1 MKKYFCVEGKILCGF
16 CIFFSVALAKAQ
28 GQTST
33 QTLTKARTQADMQAD
48 KSAQLK
54 TMTQQNTHFRDTIKN
69 LDIEELVV
77 ISSPKENRKLR
88 QQPLS
93 VSLVSKSALEEN
105 RVFSMKGLSGLV
117 PNLFIPD
124 YGSKLTSSIY
134 IRGVGSRI
142 NSSAVGI
149 YIDGVPY
156 YDKSAFDFDFSDI
169 ERVDVLRGP
178 QGTLFG
184 LNSMGGLINVHTKS
198 PFTYSGTDVL
208 MSAASKNSYRF
219 SLTHYHRISNRFAFS
234 AGGFGNCEGGFY
246 KNSFNGK
253 NIDKGSGGGGR
264 MHFIFIPID
273 NLKLDLNVS
282 YEYSDY
288 KGYPYGAY
296 DKSTGKYSNPN
307 YNFSSGY
314 YRNLLNTGFTATY
327 TAPLFTLTSVT
338 GWQHLRDRMSLDQD
352 FSPKDLYSMLQ
363 LQKQNTVSEEITLK
377 SKPNKKWDSSTG
389 ASFFYQWQ
397 RVEAP
402 LDFGKV
408 FISMLQRQMDA
419 AMSAAGSRVS
429 VLLTDTLMHV
439 PGLFY
444 TPTFGAAIF
453 HQSVLKNIFGIE
465 GLSAT
470 FGLRLDYEKVKID
483 YNTSALL
490 NYDVK
495 AMGATVASK
504 NYKVS
509 YSGDIHNSYTPL
521 LPKFALKYDFGNS
534 GAGSSGSSS
543 ATSGMNSNAAGSSS
557 HSSGFSHGS
566 SYATAVSGNVYLL
579 VSRGYR
585 GGGYNTQMLSDYLQN
600 DLQRNAGELINDS
613 TVNSALRYKPEYSWN
628 YEAGAHLSFLNNRII
643 MDMSMF
649 YMKIKNQQV
658 SRFVSSGLGRY
669 TSNAGKSRSCGV
681 EFSMTAAVTSALTLS
696 ANYGYTNAK
705 FKKNITNK
713 KVYAQDGSSSLE
725 TIDYKDNYVP
735 YSPRNTFSL
744 KAQYTAK
751 PCRTADLRFSAD
763 WSGAG
768 KIYFTEANDV
778 SQKLYGLLN
787 ADISLQLHNLFG
799 GAISFGA
806 GTPFG
811 RTIEISL
818 WCRNILN
825 KDYAVFYFD
834 SGAAGF
840 MQKGR
845 GIQAGIDLRFKF

>member
-1 MKKYFCVEGKILCGF
+1 MKNPFCVAAGIVCGLLI
-16 CIFFSVALAKAQ
+16 IFPVAPPKAQ
-28 GQTST
+28 GQ
-33 QTLTKARTQADMQAD
+33 ARTHASTQADKQAD
-48 KSAQLK
+48 KRAQARTK
-54 TMTQQNTHFRDTIKN
+54 TQAHTLSQTQQNIHFRDSIKT

-142 NSSAVGI
+142 NSSAVGV

-338 GWQHLRDRMSLDQD
+338 GWQYLSDRMSLDQD

-377 SKPNKKWDSSTG
+377 SKQNKKWDSSTG
-389 ASFFYQWQ
+389 VSFFYQWQ

-429 VLLTDTLMHV
+429 VLLTDTLMHI

-444 TPTFGAAIF
+444 TPTFGAAVF

-470 FGLRLDYEKVKID
+470 LGLRLDYEKVKID

-495 AMGATVASK
+495 AMGVTVASK
-504 NYKVS
+504 NYKAS
-509 YSGDIHNSYTPL
+509 YSGDIHDSYTPL
-521 LPKFALKYDFGNS
+521 LPKFALKYDFEK
-534 GAGSSGSSS
+534 
-543 ATSGMNSNAAGSSS
+543 NA
-557 HSSGFSHGS
+557 GS

-600 DLQRNAGELINDS
+600 DIQKNAGELINDS
-613 TVNSALRYKPEYSWN
+613 TINSALRYKPEYSWN

-643 MDMSMF
+643 IDMSLF
-649 YMKIKNQQV
+649 YMKIKDQQV

-744 KAQYTAK
+744 KALYTVRA
-751 PCRTADLRFSAD
+751 CSSADLRFSAD

-778 SQKLYGLLN
+778 SQKIYGLLN
-787 ADISLQLHNLFG
+787 ADISLQLNNLFG
-799 GAISFGA
+799 GSGSRGNARDQSNDRGRGGSFGK
-806 GTPFG
+806 
-811 RTIEISL
+811 TIEISL

-834 SGAAGF
+834 SGSAGF